1 MFLKTYDDQNTQDMC
16 LPWTPKVRKSVEVG
30 SLFRKKMVITWDY
43 GVEKFFQRFT
53 YDFHFG
59 KDMVSRG
66 KLNCN

>member
-43 GVEKFFQRFT
+43 GVEKFF
-53 YDFHFG
+53 
-59 KDMVSRG
+59 KDLLTIFISAKIWFREE
-66 KLNCN
+66 N